1 VTAHLTKSEAE
12 TTALGRTL
20 AQTLAAGDAVLL
32 VGQLGAGKT
41 AFARGLA
48 EGLGG
53 DPDAVS
59 SPTFTIVQE
68 YSGRVRMQH
77 VDLYRLS
84 PAEVDDLALEDL
96 WEDAVLV
103 VEWPDRWERRPRRAI
118 TVEIE
123 HAGADE
129 RRIRIQDVRYLD
141 STR

>member
-1 VTAHLTKSEAE
+1 VTAHTTRTEAE

-20 AQTLAAGDAVLL
+20 GASLAPGDAVLL
-32 VGQLGAGKT
+32 VGPLGAGKT

-68 YSGRVRMQH
+68 YAGRVRMQH

-96 WEDAVLV
+96 WEDSVLV
-103 VEWPDRWERRPRRAI
+103 VEWPDRWARRPSDAV

-123 HAGADE
+123 HAGGDE
-129 RRIRIQDVRYLD
+129 RTIKISD
-141 STR
+141 